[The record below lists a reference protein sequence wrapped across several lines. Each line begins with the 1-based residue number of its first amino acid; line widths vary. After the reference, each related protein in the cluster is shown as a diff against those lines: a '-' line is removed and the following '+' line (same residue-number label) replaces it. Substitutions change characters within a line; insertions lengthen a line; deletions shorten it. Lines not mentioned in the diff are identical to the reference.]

1 MGKDLRI
8 LVVTREYGRFIV
20 GGIGVVATKLA
31 EYLRREGVEV
41 HVLSFGD
48 PAYSNDLDHY
58 IEPKSSVIAGSKQV
72 TKVSHDIMLIHDI
85 QRITREAKSLSRRLN
100 VDVLHVQEPY
110 IGGLI
115 THEAK
120 ITTIH
125 TTGRGEIQTLK
136 NVGFYNMQDKKK
148 LVFYSTLGLAM
159 EYSSIVTSHVII
171 APSNTVKNELLKFY
185 KVLPEKV
192 IIIHNG
198 VDVPDESEISYKKKL
213 EAKVRLGLPP
223 EKLIVF
229 TTMRHIPRKRVD
241 LLIEAVYKLLR
252 RNASLRKNLLVV
264 IGGTGPITPQL
275 KKMASSLG
283 LNDLVVFTGWI
294 PGDVIH
300 LYYLASDIYVLPS
313 SSESAPLSLLEACAY
328 GLPVITTR
336 VGDYAVMMKNL
347 HHAIVIPPD
356 NVDELAEALLML
368 VQDEQLRRKL
378 SRNAREFAKGF
389 SWEKIARKHLGVY
402 EVLIS
407 GKSRKV

>member
-1 MGKDLRI
+1 MRKDLRI

-20 GGIGVVATKLA
+20 GGIGVVTTKLV

-58 IEPKSSVIAGSKQV
+58 IGPKSSVITGSKQI
-72 TKVSHDIMLIHDI
+72 TKISHDIMLIHDI
-85 QRITREAKSLSRRLN
+85 QRITREAKSLCRRFN

-125 TTGRGEIQTLK
+125 TTGCGGIQTLK

-148 LVFYSTLGLAM
+148 LVFYSTLGLVM

-185 KVLPEKV
+185 KVPPEKV
-192 IIIHNG
+192 LVIHNG
-198 VDVPDESEISYKKKL
+198 VDVPSEIGQHKKF
-213 EAKVRLGLPP
+213 EVRACLGLPR

-229 TTMRHIPRKRVD
+229 TAMRHIPEKRVD
-241 LLIEAVYKLLR
+241 LLIEAIHKVLR
-252 RNASLRKNLLVV
+252 KNANLRKNLLVV

-275 KKMASSLG
+275 KKMTSSLG
-283 LNDLVVFTGWI
+283 LNDVVVFTGWI
-294 PGDVIH
+294 PRDIIH
-300 LYYLASDIYVLPS
+300 LYYLASDIYVFPS

-336 VGDYAVMMKNL
+336 VGDYAVMMKSL
-347 HHAIVIPPD
+347 HHAIVIPPN
-356 NVDELAEALLML
+356 NVDELTEALLML
-368 VQDEQLRRKL
+368 TQDEQLRRKL

-389 SWEKIARKHLGVY
+389 SWKEIARKHLEVY
-402 EVLIS
+402 EALAS
-407 GKSRKV
+407 GRQT

>member
-148 LVFYSTLGLAM
+148 LVFYSTLGLVM
-159 EYSSIVTSHVII
+159 EYSSIVTSRIII

-185 KVLPEKV
+185 KVPPEKV
-192 IIIHNG
+192 LVIHNG
-198 VDVPDESEISYKKKL
+198 VDVPSDISQHKKL
-213 EAKVRLGLPP
+213 EARELLGLPL

-229 TTMRHIPRKRVD
+229 TAMRHIPRKRVD
-241 LLIEAVYKLLR
+241 LLIEAVHKVLGK
-252 RNASLRKNLLVV
+252 NASLRKSLLVI
-264 IGGTGPITPQL
+264 IGGTGPMTPQL

-283 LNDLVVFTGWI
+283 LNDVIIFTGWI
-294 PGDVIH
+294 PEDIVH

-313 SSESAPLSLLEACAY
+313 SSESAPISLLEACVY

-347 HHAIVIPPD
+347 HHAIVIPPN
-356 NVDELAEALLML
+356 NVDKLAEALLML

-389 SWEKIARKHLGVY
+389 SWKEIARRHLEVY
-402 EVLIS
+402 EALAS
-407 GKSRKV
+407 ERQT